1 MDNRDAQYWDK
12 SNKNNSNKTGMRN
25 LDHYSHNVLSV
36 VGAILTVEFIVPVVV
51 NGIKAIAS
59 LWGNSNSNI
68 LEDNCSRRDCN
79 NHNIR
84 NNGHQRRH

>member
-12 SNKNNSNKTGMRN
+12 NNKNNNNKTGMRN
-25 LDHYSHNVLSV
+25 LDHYSHNVLGV

-51 NGIKAIAS
+51 NGVKAIAS
-59 LWGNSNSNI
+59 LWDNSKSNV
-68 LEDNCSRRDCN
+68 LEDNYSRRECN